1 MQIELP
7 VFWPGQGRIEGKN
20 FPKRTKDR
28 TQHLPWIPM
37 ERAVLDE
44 EASAHLSVVGTEP
57 RQRSNERRD
66 IQRTIDLWQRNILD
80 GDTAPSLTNFDFSPL
95 KGDWGHRFLICSD
108 QTVDAAAFILY
119 GAKFA
124 ELLNLPEKV
133 TAIVPL
139 LQQVPE
145 RYRPVFAQGCTRA
158 MREPRP
164 ARFSGSFSYDFKAEL
179 YRAVFLPIRL
189 HPSWSKR
196 FIFGSLNY
204 RTVLSIDRKGE

>member
-1 MQIELP
+1 
-7 VFWPGQGRIEGKN
+7 
-20 FPKRTKDR
+20 
-28 TQHLPWIPM
+28 M